1 MPLHNLKNLCINS
14 QITVL
19 YLSKVIGHFTWFSK
33 FLSTVRLET
42 MKERRCF
49 SVRCRTLYC
58 LPLNRS
64 LQLHNPALWY
74 KSRSASSKHN
84 LWNRLLTLLGPFS
97 EAIGYSSCVKLMAS
111 TELTKLISCAHRRT
125 LIVSYSL
132 RAWSLNRTLS
142 VYYDLEWTMV
152 RLVSCCKGNSCLAL
166 QCKDL

>member
-64 LQLHNPALWY
+64 LQLHNLAFGTNQEVQVPNTICETGY
-74 KSRSASSKHN
+74 
-84 LWNRLLTLLGPFS
+84 LLFLGPFS
-97 EAIGYSSCVKLMAS
+97 EAIGYSSCVTLMAS

-166 QCKDL
+166 QC